1 MKLEDRYECRTIYDA
16 FASPRR
22 SYADSYYSDIE
33 IIVQA
38 DQLGYSEAWI
48 GENITETWEN
58 VQVPELLM
66 SKALAMTENIV
77 LATGVTMLSLY
88 YPVDTARRIAK

>member
-1 MKLEDRYECRTIYDA
+1 MELEDRYEFWTIYDA
-16 FASPRR
+16 FASLGR
-22 SYADSYYSDIE
+22 SYADSYDSDIE

-38 DQLGYSEAWI
+38 DQLGYSEAWT
-48 GENITETWEN
+48 GEHITETWEN

-77 LATGVTMLSLY
+77 LATGVTMLPLY
-88 YPVDTARRIAK
+88 YPVDTARRIAM